1 MSERQIKF
9 VQALNEAM
17 DLCMAK
23 DPKVV
28 IIGLGVSDAAAIFG
42 STKGLAEKYG
52 PKRVLDMPV
61 SENAITGVVLGG
73 D

>member
-1 MSERQIKF
+1 MSERQVKF

-28 IIGLGVSDAAAIFG
+28 IMGLGAPDAAAIFG
-42 STKGLAEKYG
+42 STKGLVK
-52 PKRVLDMPV
+52 D
-61 SENAITGVVLGG
+61 TGQTRAGYAG
-73 D
+73 F